1 MPKVID
7 VINEI
12 EKFAPPC
19 LAESYDNVGLMV
31 GSKNT
36 DVTGVY
42 IALNLSE
49 RVIEDAINNGCN
61 FILAHHPLI
70 FNPLT
75 SVDYDSISG
84 KLVKLLVKNDI
95 CVYSAH
101 TSADNAP
108 QSIGQ
113 KNLVDIGCNGVVKDG
128 EVVYGSV
135 NNVLVKDIAERVR
148 KVTGDKNL
156 LVAKP
161 NKVVKKVAHVNGS
174 GGRMDDLLAVL
185 KENDVDLY
193 ISSEFK
199 YSFLCDLVSE
209 DIAVIEINHF
219 NAEKSFI
226 TIMENILSKN
236 FDRVISCPFSQNPYE
251 EE

>member
-12 EKFAPPC
+12 EKFAMPC
-19 LAESYDNVGLMV
+19 LAESYDNVGLMI
-31 GSKNT
+31 GSKYAE
-36 DVTGVY
+36 VTGVY
-42 IALNLSE
+42 VALNLSE
-49 RVIEDAINNGCN
+49 RVIEDAKKQGCN
-61 FILAHHPLI
+61 FILTHHPLI

-75 SVDYDSISG
+75 SIDYDSHSG
-84 KLVKLLVKNDI
+84 KLIKQIIKNDL

-108 QSIGQ
+108 NSIGQ
-113 KNLVDIGCNGVVKDG
+113 KNLVDLGCHDVFKDG
-128 EVVYGSV
+128 EVVYGFV
-135 NNVLVKDIAERVR
+135 NNVLARDIAERLKV
-148 KVTGDKNL
+148 VTGDKNL
-156 LVAKP
+156 TVAKP
-161 NKVVKKVAHVNGS
+161 DKIVKKVAHVNGS
-174 GGRMDDLLAVL
+174 GGRMDDLLSVL

-193 ISSEFK
+193 VSSEFK

-226 TIMENILSKN
+226 TIMENILSRN
-236 FDRVISCPFSQNPYE
+236 FDRVIGCPFSQNPYE